1 MPQDTQQLPSEIG
14 PDIEMLEEIKA
25 APHTSSSMLQASQN
39 SRKIG
44 TTKAD
49 IIESSKPG
57 TSRPNNSC
65 MRNRTLTFHINYHNS
80 VYKISMP
87 ESSTLGKRD
96 NILLIIHRYRR
107 INN

>member
-14 PDIEMLEEIKA
+14 PDIEMLEEVKA
-25 APHTSSSMLQASQN
+25 IPRSSSSMLQTSQN

-49 IIESSKPG
+49 IIESAKPG
-57 TSRPNNSC
+57 TSRPNSC
-65 MRNRTLTFHINYHNS
+65 MRNRTLTFHIYYHNS
-80 VYKISMP
+80 VYKINMS

-96 NILLIIHRYRR
+96 NILLIICRHGR